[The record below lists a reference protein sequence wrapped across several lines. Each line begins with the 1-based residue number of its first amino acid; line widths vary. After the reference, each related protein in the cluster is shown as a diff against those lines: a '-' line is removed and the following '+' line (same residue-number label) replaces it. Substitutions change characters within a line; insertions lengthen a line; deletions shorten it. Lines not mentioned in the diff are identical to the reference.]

1 MKKSF
6 FLVEDHSLMRQGIT
20 SYLAKN
26 SNFDCVGV
34 ASSGKVVQNSWKTL
48 HKTIDTI

>member
-6 FLVEDHSLMRQGIT
+6 FLVEDHSLMRHGIT

-26 SNFDCVGV
+26 SNFDCAGV
-34 ASSGKVVQNSWKTL
+34 ASSGQEFLIAMTQGGAE
-48 HKTIDTI
+48 